1 MAFDVSYAL
10 DKTVA
15 IIDIPERLDAGCSNE
30 LKEKINEIVNNSV
43 YNIVIDLS
51 NTNFIDSSGLGA
63 LVSKISVCKA
73 NGGDVRLAA
82 PGKRVLEILQIT
94 HLDKVL
100 NYFHDLD
107 EAINSFAS
115 G

>member
-1 MAFDVSYAL
+1 MAFNVSYAL
-10 DKTVA
+10 DGTVA
-15 IIDIPERLDAGCSNE
+15 VIEIPERLDAGCSNE
-30 LKEKINEIVNNSV
+30 LKEKINAVVNESI

-51 NTNFIDSSGLGA
+51 KTNFIDSSGLGA

-73 NGGDVRLAA
+73 NGGDIKLAS
-82 PGKRVLEILQIT
+82 PGKRVFEILQIT

-100 NYFHDLD
+100 NYYHDLE
-107 EAINSFAS
+107 EAVNSFES

>member
-10 DKTVA
+10 DGTVA
-15 IIDIPERLDAGCSNE
+15 VIEIPERLDAGCSNE
-30 LKEKINEIVNNSV
+30 LKEKINTLVNESI

-51 NTNFIDSSGLGA
+51 KTNFIDSSGLGA

-73 NGGDVRLAA
+73 NGGDIRLAS
-82 PGKRVLEILQIT
+82 PGKRVFEILQIT

-100 NYFHDLD
+100 NYYHDLE
-107 EAINSFAS
+107 EAVNSFVS

>member
-10 DKTVA
+10 DRTVA
-15 IIDIPERLDAGCSNE
+15 VIEIPERLDAGCSNE
-30 LKEKINEIVNNSV
+30 LKDKINEIVNESI
-43 YNIVIDLS
+43 YNIVINLS

-73 NGGDVRLAA
+73 NGGDIKLAA
-82 PGKRVLEILQIT
+82 PGKRVFEILQIT

-100 NYFHDLD
+100 NYYHDLE
-107 EAINSFAS
+107 EAINSFAT